1 MTSERTSEQNFNT
14 KLHIKN
20 TMKAIK
26 HLLRMLIAMSMSIC
40 FASCGGDDDN
50 NQDIPAPT
58 PGPGEGASE
67 LVGKWETVES
77 GQTIGWGWQLKAD
90 GTGTGFEADID
101 PVYVHETWPIRW
113 KYKNN
118 ILDIDEGCEG
128 LEEDFL
134 SYRVD
139 YISETVMRCTDLD
152 EFGKPT
158 SRKITFKK
166 VDRFFWE

>member
-20 TMKAIK
+20 AMKAIK
-26 HLLRMLIAMSMSIC
+26 HLLRMLLALSMSIS
-40 FASCGGDDDN
+40 FTACGGDDDN

-58 PGPGEGASE
+58 PGPGEGAFE

-113 KYKNN
+113 KYINN

-139 YISETVMRCTDLD
+139 NISETVMRCTDLD

>member
-1 MTSERTSEQNFNT
+1 MKYLSIKT
-14 KLHIKN
+14 KYN
-20 TMKAIK
+20 MKAIK
-26 HLLRMLIAMSMSIC
+26 HLLWMLIALSMSIS
-40 FASCGGDDDN
+40 FAACGDDN
-50 NQDIPAPT
+50 NNQDLPTPA

-77 GQTIGWGWQLKAD
+77 GQTIGWGWELKAD
-90 GTGTGFEADID
+90 GSGTGFEADVD
-101 PVYVHETWPIRW
+101 PVYVHETWQIRW

-152 EFGKPT
+152 EHGNPT

-166 VDRFFWE
+166 VDKFFWE

>member
-20 TMKAIK
+20 AMKAIK
-26 HLLRMLIAMSMSIC
+26 HLLRMLLALSMSIS
-40 FASCGGDDDN
+40 FTACGGDDDN

-101 PVYVHETWPIRW
+101 PVYVHETWPIKW
-113 KYKNN
+113 MYKNN